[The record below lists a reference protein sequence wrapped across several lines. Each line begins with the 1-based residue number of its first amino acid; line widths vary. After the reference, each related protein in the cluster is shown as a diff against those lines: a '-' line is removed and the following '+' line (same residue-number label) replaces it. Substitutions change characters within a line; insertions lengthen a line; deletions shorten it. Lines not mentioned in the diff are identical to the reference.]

1 MKINGWGYHPC
12 IFKIFRS
19 LCESSFPEDL
29 SGANSECEWLFDEKD
44 KEFFYFCSSGTPVF
58 MRFKSMKNI
67 VLKTISSNSCTHLE
81 RCINS
86 IGKSSNTL
94 NINYSKGLRK
104 GFMARGG
111 FREGAGRK
119 KEYNEPVKKILLGLP
134 ESVLQQLDT
143 YASANNLSRPK
154 AVAILVE
161 QAMMEQSGN
170 MAI

>member
-1 MKINGWGYHPC
+1 M
-12 IFKIFRS
+12 
-19 LCESSFPEDL
+19 
-29 SGANSECEWLFDEKD
+29 CEWLFDEKG
-44 KEFFYFCSSGTPVF
+44 KALFYLNSSGSPGFNWLKLVIKT
-58 MRFKSMKNI
+58 
-67 VLKTISSNSCTHLE
+67 VLKTISTNSCTHLE
-81 RCINS
+81 RCTYS
-86 IGKSSNTL
+86 IGKPGNTL
-94 NINYSKGLRK
+94 NIFCSKGLRK

-134 ESVLQQLDT
+134 ESVLQQLDN

-161 QAMMEQSGN
+161 QAMLEQSGN

>member
-1 MKINGWGYHPC
+1 MGLPPVDL
-12 IFKIFRS
+12 KIFRS
-19 LCESSFPEDL
+19 LYESSFPGDL

-44 KEFFYFCSSGTPVF
+44 KEFFYFCSSYTPVF
-58 MRFKSMKNI
+58 MRFKSMINV

-81 RCINS
+81 RCTNS
-86 IGKSSNTL
+86 IGKPANTL
-94 NINYSKGLRK
+94 NIFYSKRLRK

-134 ESVLQQLDT
+134 ESVLQQLDN

-170 MAI
+170 MAL